1 MPRFMMFIY
10 PVISDEEYAE
20 GPSVEDVEAMT
31 RYNEE
36 LTKAGALLAGDG
48 LHPEASRVSAAG
60 VTDGPFSEA
69 KELVGGFWIIQA
81 KDREEAVEWA
91 KRVPQDDKSFVEVET
106 TPQVF
111 ERREVKTGLS
121 DGIAI
126 EVVSGLQEAD
136 RIKSK
141 PQASAQGA

>member
-1 MPRFMMFIY
+1 MPRFMLMIY
-10 PVISDEEYAE
+10 PVISEETYAA
-20 GPSVEDVEAMT
+20 GPSLEDVEAMN

-69 KELVGGFWIIQA
+69 KELVGGYWIIQA

-91 KRVPQDDKSFVEVET
+91 KRCPMGDGPFIEVR
-106 TPQVF
+106 QIF
-111 ERREVKTGLS
+111 ELS
-121 DGIAI
+121 DFPEDI
-126 EVVSGLQEAD
+126 
-136 RIKSK
+136 
-141 PQASAQGA
+141 QAAAELSAEPPEQTKA

>member
-10 PVISDEEYAE
+10 PNISDEVYAA
-20 GPSVEDVEAMT
+20 GPSAEDVAEMN

-36 LTKAGALLAGDG
+36 LTRAGALLALDG
-48 LHPEASRVSAAG
+48 LRPEASRVSKSG

-91 KRVPQDDKSFVEVET
+91 KRVPQDDNSFVEVRQIWDITDMPEDVQAAGKLSAEPPFQPT
-106 TPQVF
+106 
-111 ERREVKTGLS
+111 ER
-121 DGIAI
+121 
-126 EVVSGLQEAD
+126 
-136 RIKSK
+136 
-141 PQASAQGA
+141 